1 MPRII
6 KCTLQIENTDISTH
20 VHIYVNKCLVCK
32 QNGGLLTME
41 ITGPTFKKIL
51 LDLILNLFLLSL

>member
-6 KCTLQIENTDISTH
+6 NCTLQIENTDISTH
-20 VHIYVNKCLVCK
+20 VYVYLNKCLVCK

-41 ITGPTFKKIL
+41 IAGPVVFK
-51 LDLILNLFLLSL
+51 FY